1 MSHPASQTLPCSCS
15 PIGLCE
21 SVSGAGVKAQVC
33 VQESA
38 LIYVSEDA
46 ALNKKK
52 GSVPFLHFTPAA
64 YDNLSLMPE
73 CFQV

>member
-1 MSHPASQTLPCSCS
+1 MSHPASQTFPCSRS

-21 SVSGAGVKAQVC
+21 SVSGAGVKAPEC

-46 ALNKKK
+46 ALSKKRQRAVPALHS
-52 GSVPFLHFTPAA
+52 GSVRQPGPRVCMLR
-64 YDNLSLMPE
+64 
-73 CFQV
+73 V